1 MSPVYFTGD
10 AFKGSIGLIM
20 TGSTMAL
27 SFLIDPRTL
36 FLVLKST
43 NVFEEAQ
50 TIEYYLKS

>member
-1 MSPVYFTGD
+1 
-10 AFKGSIGLIM
+10 M